1 MTSDSIT
8 DEIRAIRRELAAQ
21 FGNDVSKILAD
32 VRQNQA
38 ADGRA
43 YVTLPKRRPT
53 AAMTNQVLVPL
64 GAPTNI
70 TLPVK

>member
-1 MTSDSIT
+1 MTNDSTT

-32 VRQNQA
+32 VRQREA
-38 ADGRA
+38 ADGHT
-43 YVTLPKRRPT
+43 YVTLPKRLPAVPGHVV
-53 AAMTNQVLVPL
+53 AAA

-70 TLPVK
+70 PTPVK

>member
-32 VRQNQA
+32 VREREA
-38 ADGRA
+38 ADGHA
-43 YVTLPKRRPT
+43 YVTLPKRHT
-53 AAMTNQVLVPL
+53 AAAMVNLVDLQV
-64 GAPTNI
+64 GAQTDTPT
-70 TLPVK
+70 PDK

>member
-32 VRQNQA
+32 ARQREA
-38 ADGRA
+38 SDGHT
-43 YVTLPKRRPT
+43 YVTLPKRRHPKG
-53 AAMTNQVLVPL
+53 V
-64 GAPTNI
+64 TNI
-70 TLPVK
+70 VTPVK